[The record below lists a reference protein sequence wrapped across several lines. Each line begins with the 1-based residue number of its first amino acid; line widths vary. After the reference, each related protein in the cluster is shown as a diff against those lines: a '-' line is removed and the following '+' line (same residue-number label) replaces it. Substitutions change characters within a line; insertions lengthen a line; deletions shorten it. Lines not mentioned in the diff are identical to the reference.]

1 MLNHDL
7 TRHLDDADHFTLAD
21 QSLRVG
27 VMKGPDGHLLAIM
40 VIDGIVKDSEAR
52 WLGARIKEDVLT
64 WVRSG
69 VPDAADGVVTAEVKR
84 DGPEGPWRL
93 GVYTFHNTLEDAA
106 LVTTFL
112 GQYAAATAIAPASGQ
127 VH

>member
-7 TRHLDDADHFTLAD
+7 TRHLDDGDHFTLAD
-21 QSLRVG
+21 QALRVG
-27 VMKGPDGHLLAIM
+27 VMKGPDDHLLAIM
-40 VIDGIVKDSEAR
+40 VIDGIVKESEAR

-64 WVRSG
+64 WVRTG

-84 DGPEGPWRL
+84 DGALWRL
-93 GVYTFHNTLEDAA
+93 GVYTFHNSLEDAA

-112 GQYAAATAIAPASGQ
+112 NQYAGATTIAPTSGQ